1 MDIRLW
7 TDYLTVALVFRKA
20 IESVIYRVD
29 CLAWDKETPQIKEA
43 ISILDDTDDYLN
55 AERDS
60 SEIEMFQVCD
70 ILRETLKSTCT
81 SIYLRAKELNG
92 IGGSSTGPSFTVLF
106 KDVLIPAAGK
116 LVDGCEEL
124 DRIEKRESLLKEK
137 EMLGNA

>member
-81 SIYLRAKELNG
+81 SIFLRAKELNEEFDMVQ
-92 IGGSSTGPSFTVLF
+92 PSFTVLF

-116 LVDGCEEL
+116 LVDGIDEL
-124 DRIEKRESLLKEK
+124 NRIEKRESLLKEK

>member
-1 MDIRLW
+1 MDIKLW

-81 SIYLRAKELNG
+81 SIFLRAKELNEEFDMVQ
-92 IGGSSTGPSFTVLF
+92 PSFTVLF

-116 LVDGCEEL
+116 LVDGIDEL
-124 DRIEKRESLLKEK
+124 NRIEKRESLLKEK

>member
-43 ISILDDTDDYLN
+43 ISILDDTDDYLS

-81 SIYLRAKELNG
+81 SIFLRAKELNEEFDMVQ
-92 IGGSSTGPSFTVLF
+92 PSFTVLF

-124 DRIEKRESLLKEK
+124 DRIEKRESFLLLKEA
-137 EMLGNA
+137 LDG

>member
-81 SIYLRAKELNG
+81 SIFLRAKELNEEFDMVQ
-92 IGGSSTGPSFTVLF
+92 PSFTVLF
-106 KDVLIPAAGK
+106 KDVLIPAAAK